1 MLTPFYVLDGPLDQV
16 LIGWPGHEQLFHG
29 YDRGEYGKNQ
39 TPFFTFC
46 MYDQEG
52 LLQEKIP
59 FRHDE
64 VKKNCK
70 IVNTNTVTLS
80 EQPRSISFRS
90 DGPINKTQIK
100 SLSNNKG
107 YKIHNFDLASND
119 LQITTRD
126 DGELHCYY
134 SCSVEVSSEEPR
146 SLEAE
151 TLEVELEHVMPD
163 IMDELVMVYLG
174 QDMGDDELPVM
185 ENIEAVTTEQ
195 IAVCVWRFAWANTR
209 KCYTSHAGRL
219 LERACRAILGC

>member
-1 MLTPFYVLDGPLDQV
+1 MSPL
-16 LIGWPGHEQLFHG
+16 F
-29 YDRGEYGKNQ
+29 
-39 TPFFTFC
+39 
-46 MYDQEG
+46 
-52 LLQEKIP
+52 
-59 FRHDE
+59 
-64 VKKNCK
+64 
-70 IVNTNTVTLS
+70 
-80 EQPRSISFRS
+80 
-90 DGPINKTQIK
+90 
-100 SLSNNKG
+100 
-107 YKIHNFDLASND
+107 YKIHNFDLTSND

-195 IAVCVWRFAWANTR
+195 IAVCVDAEFEPNKDKW
-209 KCYTSHAGRL
+209 
-219 LERACRAILGC
+219 